1 MRTIIHADLDAF
13 YCSVEQR
20 RNPTLRHKPFVVAGR
35 ADLRGVVATASYQ
48 ARHYGIKAGTP
59 TAKALQLCP
68 ELVVVSPDHTAY
80 LSAAREVYDMLMQE
94 TSLVAQASIDE
105 VYIDVSD
112 GAQPPL
118 SFAQHIQQR
127 VAHELQLPL
136 SCGIASNKLV
146 AKAATDMGKKLAR
159 TGELPRAI
167 YVVPH
172 GQEAAFLAPLPV
184 QTLCGIG
191 PKTTQRLWDLGITT
205 LGEIAWTRQSD
216 IRATFTRRH
225 AEELIRWAQ
234 GIDDSALEYDVQPK
248 SFSHATTLMRDVA
261 EPAVIE
267 STLLT
272 LSYDVARRLQHK
284 QLRGWVV
291 SCYVRWDDRHGVG
304 RQSRLA
310 RATNLGDEIYAR
322 ASHILAHLWDGK
334 RLVRHVAVGVS
345 QVGPYPQQLGFW
357 DAEDDGRAEQAA
369 IEIIDETEQFWGKPL
384 STHRMARGALRR
396 FSRGLT

>member
-1 MRTIIHADLDAF
+1 MRTIIHVDIDAF

-20 RNPTLRHKPFVVAGR
+20 RNPALRHKPFVVAGR

-68 ELVVVSPDHTAY
+68 ELVVVPPDHTAY
-80 LSAAREVYDMLMQE
+80 LSAAREVYQLLVQE
-94 TSLVAQASIDE
+94 TPLVAQASIDE
-105 VYIDVSD
+105 VYIDISD
-112 GAQPPL
+112 AVQPPL
-118 SFAQHIQQR
+118 SFAQHIQRR
-127 VAHELQLPL
+127 VATELQLPL

-159 TGELPRAI
+159 AGELPQAI
-167 YVVPH
+167 YIVPH

-191 PKTTQRLWDLGITT
+191 PKTTQRLWDLGIIT

-234 GIDDSALEYDVQPK
+234 GIDERVLEYDVQPK
-248 SFSHATTLMRDVA
+248 SFLHATTLMRDMA

-272 LSYDVARRLQHK
+272 LSYDVARRLQHT

-291 SCYVRWDDRHGVG
+291 SCYVRWDNRQGVG

-322 ASHILAHLWDGK
+322 ASHILAYLWDRQ
-334 RLVRHVAVGVS
+334 RLIRHVAVGVS
-345 QVGPYPQQLGFW
+345 QIGSYPQQLGFW
-357 DAEDDGRAEQAA
+357 DVDDNGQAEQAA
-369 IEIIDETEQFWGKPL
+369 LALIEESEQFLGKPL

-396 FSRGLT
+396 SSRGLT